1 MALVYQ
7 RTGAGT
13 FFLCCPIEGDMSTER
28 KTKRFCRTLRATGH
42 FVRGKGVRTQN
53 ERTVHNTARKD
64 KQERMH
70 TRTQVE
76 WEVQYTSNSCS
87 CTPMV
92 QRNLSSAVVA
102 FCSALWLAVSR
113 PRTSAI
119 VGMALAYD
127 KKLPHSLVQGSRW
140 HKIGW
145 LSLIVLW
152 QRELHLRPTLCK

>member
-1 MALVYQ
+1 MLSN
-7 RTGAGT
+7 RGRH
-13 FFLCCPIEGDMSTER
+13 EHR
-28 KTKRFCRTLRATGH
+28 KKNEEVLPHSPCDRPFRE
-42 FVRGKGVRTQN
+42 GKGSEDQN

-64 KQERMH
+64 KQERVH
-70 TRTQVE
+70 ARTQVE

-102 FCSALWLAVSR
+102 FCSALWLTVSR

-140 HKIGW
+140 HKIG
-145 LSLIVLW
+145 
-152 QRELHLRPTLCK
+152 